1 MPDWQRAD
9 YLADLTEAQ
18 SRAVQHLEGPLLILA
33 GPGSGKTRVI
43 TRRIAYLL
51 QQGVRASHI
60 LAVTFTNKAAAEM
73 RNRVWEL
80 LPGEA
85 KVDKHGVVV
94 PPHRY
99 LRISTFHSF
108 GVYLLRVY
116 GERIGLDKNFTIYD
130 QTEKR
135 NMVKRT
141 LEAAKVDNVRFTPE
155 SIEGAISRAKNQL
168 LTPERYAQQAGDF
181 FSQTIAEVYPAYEK
195 RMRDANALDF
205 DDLLLMP
212 ALALKNDQ
220 DLRAELDARFKY
232 ILIDEY
238 QDTNKAQYALVH
250 NLARDYPNLCV
261 VGDPDQSIYKWRGS
275 DIRNILD
282 FERDFGS
289 ARVITLERNYRSTK
303 AILQAADKLIAHNK
317 QRKPK

>member
-80 LPGEA
+80 IPNSE
-85 KVDKHGVVV
+85 KVDNRGVVV

-116 GERIGLDKNFTIYD
+116 GELIGLDKNFTIYD
-130 QTEKR
+130 QTER
-135 NMVKRT
+135 RSMVKKA
-141 LEAAKVDNVRFTPE
+141 LEAAGIDNARFTPD
-155 SIEGAISRAKNQL
+155 SIEAAISRAKNQL
-168 LTPERYAQQAGDF
+168 LTADRYALQAGDF
-181 FSQTIAEVYPAYEK
+181 FSQTVAAVYPVYEK
-195 RMRDANALDF
+195 KMRDANALDF
-205 DDLLLMP
+205 D
-212 ALALKNDQ
+212 
-220 DLRAELDARFKY
+220 
-232 ILIDEY
+232 
-238 QDTNKAQYALVH
+238 
-250 NLARDYPNLCV
+250 
-261 VGDPDQSIYKWRGS
+261 
-275 DIRNILD
+275 
-282 FERDFGS
+282 
-289 ARVITLERNYRSTK
+289 
-303 AILQAADKLIAHNK
+303 
-317 QRKPK
+317 